1 MQLSRR
7 ECLHLALVAG
17 AGLLTGC
24 RSALRRAMAPPPLI
38 AGLARRRGLPD
49 DTIWLNRV
57 TFGVT
62 LTELERLAEMGR
74 VAYLEQ
80 QLHPNEEG
88 EEWLVRLRL
97 RGFEIFQVAPA
108 ELGDLP
114 IPEVL
119 RQLQQHAI
127 LRAVYSRYQ
136 LQERMVDFWRDHFN
150 VYARKGLCAYY
161 LPQYERDVLRRHA
174 LGKFPDLLKA
184 TARSPAMLLYLDNY
198 RNRRGVP
205 NENYARE
212 LMELHTLGVHG
223 GYTQKDV
230 QEVARCF
237 TGWTVEERFLRP
249 RGRFRFDP
257 SQHDDGEK
265 HILGRRIPAG
275 GGEEEGEQVLQM
287 LAMHPSTARHLCA
300 KLCAHFVAQVPEATV
315 RRLSE
320 VYLSTGG
327 DISEVLRELLLS
339 DEFLQSPP
347 AFKRPFD
354 YIVSALRA
362 LYALTDGNR
371 PLQEHLEKMG
381 QPLYQWP
388 LPDGYPH
395 GEEAW
400 KGTLLARWNFAI
412 ALCANEI
419 RGTHVDLSALAGNL
433 SATDA
438 LLQTVFCLPPD
449 APALRP
455 LRERLHGT
463 LAQQAALML
472 ASPQFQWR

>member
-1 MQLSRR
+1 MKLTRR
-7 ECLHLALVAG
+7 ECLHLALMTGAG
-17 AGLLTGC
+17 ALVGC
-24 RSALRRAMAPPPLI
+24 QPVLRRAMAPPPLVT
-38 AGLARRRGLPD
+38 GLP
-49 DTIWLNRV
+49 IRQSLAAEVRWLNRV
-57 TFGVT
+57 TFGAT
-62 LTELERLAEMGR
+62 LTEINQLAEMGR

-80 QLHPNEEG
+80 QLHPNEMG
-88 EEWLVRLRL
+88 EQWLVRLRL
-97 RGFEIFQVAPA
+97 RGFDIFQVAPA

-114 IPEVL
+114 VPEVL
-119 RQLQQHAI
+119 RQLQQHAL

-136 LQERMVDFWRDHFN
+136 LHERMVDFWRDHFN
-150 VYARKGLCAYY
+150 VYARKGVCAYY
-161 LPQYERDVLRRHA
+161 LPQYERDVLRKHA

-212 LMELHTLGVHG
+212 LLELHTLGVHG
-223 GYTQKDV
+223 GYTQQDV

-237 TGWTVEERFLRP
+237 TGWTVEERFLRA
-249 RGRFRFDP
+249 RGTFRFDP
-257 SQHDDGEK
+257 SLHDYGEK
-265 HILGRRIPAG
+265 RVLTRHIPAG
-275 GGEEEGEQVLQM
+275 GDMDDAERVLQV
-287 LAMHPSTARHLCA
+287 LAMHPSTAKHLCR
-300 KLCAHFVAQVPEATV
+300 KLCVHFMGHAPASFV

-339 DEFLQSPP
+339 EELLQAPP

-354 YIVSALRA
+354 YMVSALRA
-362 LYALTDGNR
+362 LYALTDGDR
-371 PLQEHLEKMG
+371 PLQEHLQKMG

-395 GEEAW
+395 GENAW

-412 ALCANEI
+412 ALCANNI
-419 RGTHVDLSALAGNL
+419 RGTRIDLPALIGKPPV
-433 SATDA
+433 TEA

-449 APALRP
+449 ALSLRP
-455 LRERLHGT
+455 LRERLQGT
-463 LAQQAALML
+463 PAQQAALIL